1 MCPGLC
7 ANGCLNVASP
17 VSHLRIAM
25 ALGHSGFLLSTL
37 ENLAALTTCRLRHV
51 SVTAITVGIKLGTP
65 LVSLTPRRQLD
76 GALVDSNLGCSG
88 ARAFASPLAS
98 STPHGSAHTKT
109 RSWAAN
115 IACLGLRT
123 PVLGFRR
130 DAHAPLYAT
139 ALSLGVLILRVESV
153 AFTRWRTLRRVEL
166 FPANETTENTNT
178 ILIPGYIGAIAQPS
192 DLEPSLQLY
201 RPDVPSDTRFTVTR
215 INGSS
220 ASDPDLVGLEVV
232 LDLECTIVGEWKLL
246 DTDQKKFAKELESSV
261 QVRKRKGSPPL
272 ASGQQPTKKNQG
284 VE

>member
-1 MCPGLC
+1 
-7 ANGCLNVASP
+7 
-17 VSHLRIAM
+17 M

-37 ENLAALTTCRLRHV
+37 ENLAAHTTCHLHHV
-51 SVTAITVGIKLGTP
+51 SVTAITVGSKLGTP

-98 STPHGSAHTKT
+98 STPHGSAHAKT
-109 RSWAAN
+109 RSWAAD
-115 IACLGLRT
+115 IASVLT
-123 PVLGFRR
+123 PRNCV
-130 DAHAPLYAT
+130 
-139 ALSLGVLILRVESV
+139 
-153 AFTRWRTLRRVEL
+153 
-166 FPANETTENTNT
+166 PANETTENTNT

-246 DTDQKKFAKELESSV
+246 DTDQKKFAKELESSA
-261 QVRKRKGSPPL
+261 QARKRKGSPPL
-272 ASGQQPTKKNQG
+272 ASDQQRTKKNQG